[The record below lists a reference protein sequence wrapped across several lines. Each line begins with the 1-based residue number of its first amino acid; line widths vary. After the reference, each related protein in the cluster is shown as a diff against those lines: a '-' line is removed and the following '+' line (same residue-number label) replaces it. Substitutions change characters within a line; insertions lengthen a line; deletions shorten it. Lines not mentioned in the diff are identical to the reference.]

1 MIVERIIPFFLVFLL
16 ILFSVIEINAAVIT
30 YGTQLLSY
38 ALILF
43 ISFFYYHYLN
53 KNNIV
58 FVLTL
63 SLFLL
68 GLAIW
73 QYSYLEYKGIFWLN
87 TVRTVYWIS
96 IFSLFY
102 SFVSNQSLS
111 LLEKVIRCIILICS
125 LSVILQFISVYMF
138 HSQIDFS
145 ILLGGEGVRSNYSG
159 DSSIYYRPTGLT
171 SEPAIHSG
179 IMLGLLTLYYILN
192 KKDKIPIFIGLISIF
207 LTFSTLGAI
216 LALAFIFIVYNQ
228 GIKGFIFS
236 LILLC
241 IALFFIHDSLISRYE
256 YFMSG
261 DDGSNNVKLEVLEY
275 LFSNFNYYTTG
286 LGFSGKDDISPV
298 FFEALYDLTY
308 FLTPIVYFGIYIG
321 GFIIIFSLGLLIK
334 ANFIFSEK
342 ILITLSLIKLSG
354 PTFMFFNL
362 FILILF
368 IINKKRGAK
377 S

>member
-125 LSVILQFISVYMF
+125 
-138 HSQIDFS
+138 
-145 ILLGGEGVRSNYSG
+145 
-159 DSSIYYRPTGLT
+159 
-171 SEPAIHSG
+171 
-179 IMLGLLTLYYILN
+179 
-192 KKDKIPIFIGLISIF
+192 
-207 LTFSTLGAI
+207 
-216 LALAFIFIVYNQ
+216 
-228 GIKGFIFS
+228 
-236 LILLC
+236 
-241 IALFFIHDSLISRYE
+241 
-256 YFMSG
+256 
-261 DDGSNNVKLEVLEY
+261 
-275 LFSNFNYYTTG
+275 
-286 LGFSGKDDISPV
+286 
-298 FFEALYDLTY
+298 
-308 FLTPIVYFGIYIG
+308 
-321 GFIIIFSLGLLIK
+321 
-334 ANFIFSEK
+334 
-342 ILITLSLIKLSG
+342 
-354 PTFMFFNL
+354 
-362 FILILF
+362 
-368 IINKKRGAK
+368 
-377 S
+377 

>member
-1 MIVERIIPFFLVFLL
+1 MD
-16 ILFSVIEINAAVIT
+16 
-30 YGTQLLSY
+30 
-38 ALILF
+38 F
-43 ISFFYYHYLN
+43 I
-53 KNNIV
+53 
-58 FVLTL
+58 
-63 SLFLL
+63 
-68 GLAIW
+68 A
-73 QYSYLEYKGIFWLN
+73 
-87 TVRTVYWIS
+87 
-96 IFSLFY
+96 
-102 SFVSNQSLS
+102 
-111 LLEKVIRCIILICS
+111 
-125 LSVILQFISVYMF
+125 
-138 HSQIDFS
+138 
-145 ILLGGEGVRSNYSG
+145 
-159 DSSIYYRPTGLT
+159 
-171 SEPAIHSG
+171 
-179 IMLGLLTLYYILN
+179 
-192 KKDKIPIFIGLISIF
+192 
-207 LTFSTLGAI
+207 
-216 LALAFIFIVYNQ
+216 
-228 GIKGFIFS
+228 FIFS

-342 ILITLSLIKLSG
+342 ILIALSLIKLSG